1 MLYLYL
7 VWEDLASPLTMRPL
21 GHLLVVM
28 LTPTGGGQPHPFG
41 GVIIGYKTFISTQV
55 KNTGGRG
62 S

>member
-1 MLYLYL
+1 
-7 VWEDLASPLTMRPL
+7 MRPL